1 MSAMSI
7 LCMEGGGFRA
17 QSVDTGLMVGMLA
30 FLGQQQHAK
39 APTLAGTGLLGGFS
53 SFSTNS
59 GSSWFF
65 SELAYS
71 SRFTT
76 LVESMAKEP
85 TSAAAL
91 YRAGWTSGWLEAT
104 GVDGS
109 KFDVLGDIARLLVSE
124 VLGSGDEDSIFM
136 LQYFLATGFEWDH
149 FVDVLLNSTSSLLP
163 TTPVGSRAAT
173 ADWALTNNRTQAWLI
188 DHSMIA
194 PTGSVAARMHQGKL
208 SYPRVSYRVEAKW
221 AGTVPTY
228 VPAMFSARLG
238 GGLLQAAPYR
248 YASADV
254 VADLAA
260 LKYVGAPLPGLEHTA
275 SEPTS
280 ALGADLANSGLT
292 HHVGKLPVAR
302 LAACSSA
309 FLGGA
314 CVNGLADELTALVGG
329 NVCPW
334 ASDAPEG
341 QSFAHANALVEALG
355 RVGGAGQK
363 SVDGLAAAGVHSLI
377 DGQYT
382 DGTAVANAV
391 AAGATDVV
399 AVLNSIRNV
408 SEPDTADATAERLTR
423 LFHGG
428 PPPSVSHSSPLHP
441 HMLQV
446 FGSPAADGVLAALK
460 SFHTLSLPTGT
471 GYLTQIAVGTIE
483 ATTAANIY
491 YGVGAGRK
499 VNVHVVSIGSSLNI
513 GEFENFRHYDQ
524 LAQEIALALVAT
536 PNAAFVRGTM
546 LPMFLG
552 TSVEQT

>member
-1 MSAMSI
+1 MSV

-17 QSVDTGLMVGMLA
+17 QSVDTGFMVGMLA
-30 FLGQQQHAK
+30 FLGQEQKSK
-39 APTLAGTGLLGGFS
+39 APTLAGTGLLNSFS

-71 SRFTT
+71 SRFSG

-91 YRAGWTSGWLEAT
+91 YKAGWTNDWLEAT
-104 GVDGS
+104 GVDPS
-109 KFDVLGDIARLLVSE
+109 KFNLLGDLARLLISK

-136 LQYFLATGFEWDH
+136 LQYFLATGFEWDR

-163 TTPVGSRAAT
+163 TTPVGSTAAT
-173 ADWALTNNRTQAWLI
+173 AAWAKAGNKKQAWLI

-194 PTGSVAARMHQGKL
+194 STGAVSARMHQGKL
-208 SYPRVSYRVEAKW
+208 GYPRVSYHVEAKW
-221 AGTVPTY
+221 KGTVPTY
-228 VPAMFSARLG
+228 VPAMFSSRLG
-238 GGLLQAAPYR
+238 GGMLQSAPYR
-248 YASADV
+248 YASADA

-260 LKYVGAPLPGLEHTA
+260 LKYTAAPVPGLEHKA

-280 ALGADLANSGLT
+280 SLGADFANHGLT
-292 HHVGKLPVAR
+292 RHVGKLPVTR

-309 FLGGA
+309 FIGAA
-314 CVNGLADELTALVGG
+314 CVDETAAEITALVGG

-334 ASDAPEG
+334 ASNAPDG

-355 RVGGAGQK
+355 KIGGADQK

-382 DGTAVANAV
+382 DGTAIANAI

-408 SEPDTADATAERLTR
+408 SAPATINATAERLTR

-428 PPPSVSHSSPLHP
+428 PPPSVSHSSLLHP
-441 HMLQV
+441 RMLQV
-446 FGSPAADGVLAALK
+446 FGSPTADGVLTDLR
-460 SFHTLSLPTGT
+460 SFHQLELPTGT
-471 GYLTQIAVGTIE
+471 SYLTQIAVGTIE
-483 ATTAANIY
+483 ATTAANVY

-499 VNVHVVSIGSSLNI
+499 VNVHVVAIGSSLNI
-513 GEFENFRHYDQ
+513 GEFENFQHYDQ
-524 LAQEIALALVAT
+524 LAQEIALALVAK
-536 PNAAFVRGTM
+536 PNAAFVRDTM

-552 TSVEQT
+552 KSEAVEQA